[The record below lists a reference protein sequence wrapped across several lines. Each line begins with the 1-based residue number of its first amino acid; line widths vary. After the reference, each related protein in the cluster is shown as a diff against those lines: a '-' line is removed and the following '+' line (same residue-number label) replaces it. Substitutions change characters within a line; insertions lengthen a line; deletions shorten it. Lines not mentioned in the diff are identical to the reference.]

1 MTLYLHDRISF
12 EGCSDDLRLVHA
24 DGRGQEIDVLR
35 GRVVVLGHHLSGLQL
50 KVVPA
55 KDLSGLQLKV
65 VPAKDL
71 SGLQLEVAPAK
82 DLSGFHLKVVPAKDL
97 TGLHLK
103 VVLGNYLSWLHL
115 KVVLDWSGPGFVGL
129 VDGGQ
134 HASRG

>member
-35 GRVVVLGHHLSGLQL
+35 GRVVVLGQHLSGLQL

-55 KDLSGLQLKV
+55 KDLTR
-65 VPAKDL
+65 
-71 SGLQLEVAPAK
+71 LQLEVAPAK
-82 DLSGFHLKVVPAKDL
+82 DLSGFHLKVVPGNDL
-97 TGLHLK
+97 SGLQLK
-103 VVLGNYLSWLHL
+103 VVLN
-115 KVVLDWSGPGFVGL
+115 KSGPGFVGL